1 MDRSN
6 LDQLMEEVQLRKTV
20 QEALWKSAMSE
31 VFNRVETTSA
41 KRLSL
46 IAHHETSSHPLW
58 LTVADRSAQLTCQVV
73 EQLRDEVLQL
83 LEGEEVAN
91 G

>member
-1 MDRSN
+1 MDRTN
-6 LDQLMEEVQLRKTV
+6 FDQLMEEVELRKAV
-20 QEALWKSAMSE
+20 QESLWKSAMAE
-31 VFNRVETTSA
+31 VHTRVNTSRA

-58 LTVADRSAQLTCQVV
+58 LTVSHRSAQLACQAVQ
-73 EQLRDEVLQL
+73 QLRDEVLQL
-83 LEGEEVAN
+83 LEGEPVD